1 MRRSTAPRIDA
12 SEIFVELFQDPGNRR
27 HSMRR
32 LNECMTIHDL
42 FTKTADRLR
51 TETVERMY
59 VEFKDEVIMLES

>member
-1 MRRSTAPRIDA
+1 
-12 SEIFVELFQDPGNRR
+12 
-27 HSMRR
+27 MRR